1 MAENNQEQ
9 KQEETSVLG
18 DIIRQ
23 TTNDILKPKALEVA
37 NSAITDIIYAVGDW
51 LVGIVGKKIFGPD
64 SQYRNGRNGNKRGT
78 DYNKL
83 SQSPNANIGLR
94 ASDDLMEVIFSTESE
109 AAGVRNEM
117 IDRIRRYGKVSVGF
131 LYEKAHKQPI
141 SSDYRYGWNDERDIH
156 YTRNRFGFYFDL
168 PKPKPIA

>member
-1 MAENNQEQ
+1 MSDNQEQ
-9 KQEETSVLG
+9 KDQNESSVLG
-18 DIIRQ
+18 DIIKQ
-23 TTNDILKPKALEVA
+23 TTKDILKPKALEVA

-64 SQYRNGRNGNKRGT
+64 SQYRTGRSGNKRGT

-83 SQSPNANIGLR
+83 SQSNTNIGLR

-109 AAGVRNEM
+109 AVDVRNEM

-141 SSDYRYGWNDERDIH
+141 SSDYRYGWTDERDIH

-168 PKPKPIA
+168 PKPRPIA

>member
-1 MAENNQEQ
+1 MAENKEP
-9 KQEETSVLG
+9 KKEDSVLG
-18 DIIRQ
+18 DIIKQ

-64 SQYRNGRNGNKRGT
+64 SQYRTGRSGSGRGT
-78 DYNKL
+78 NYNKL
-83 SQSPNANIGLR
+83 SQTPNANIGLR
-94 ASDDLMEVIFSTESE
+94 ASDDLLEIIFSTESE
-109 AAGVRNEM
+109 AIGVKNEM

-141 SSDYRYGWNDERDIH
+141 SSDYRYGWTNENDIH
-156 YTRNRFGFYFDL
+156 FTRNRYGFYFDL
-168 PKPKPIA
+168 PKPRTIA